1 MSKPVYSRL
10 MISWPEELGMLYESR
25 KTLLTLGIKLSDE
38 HKKRIK
44 YLEKILNATERKEQ

>member
-1 MSKPVYSRL
+1 